1 MSRSHASA
9 SAIAVSSELTFG
21 STNRQRTPHAA
32 WYIHAADSDSDSDIS
47 RQQQHHS
54 SAYCPFLS
62 SLWCRDT
69 PKKKRIMN
77 MMYMP
82 PMSPTERP
90 FQSGVQVFIPAALNR
105 PTHTLY
111 SICMVVQPAAQ
122 EWTVNRRYSQFLQL
136 KKDLLAA
143 LAKKARCPGCLSFHI
158 ALSKFAFPPKALLRT
173 NAVVRRRV
181 TALQGFLQL
190 LVERIFND
198 LPKCAICGDDAK
210 KLVRPFLIRGAQPI
224 GPSILS
230 KIQQALSLRSFAYV
244 PRTIPGPGPM
254 AYPSKQE
261 KNKKTDDLS
270 NTMSNGS
277 DDSYTSTQRN
287 DSDDPIMELP
297 SSPTQSEYASS
308 DASSDDVYAK
318 KYGDERCTDS
328 KVSIEEAMKNIVLP
342 KGVRATY
349 EEVLIR
355 LSSMWDAY
363 EDMEAVLASIPP
375 ERLSQRLSATMES
388 CEEVT
393 L

>member
-1 MSRSHASA
+1 
-9 SAIAVSSELTFG
+9 
-21 STNRQRTPHAA
+21 
-32 WYIHAADSDSDSDIS
+32 
-47 RQQQHHS
+47 
-54 SAYCPFLS
+54 
-62 SLWCRDT
+62 
-69 PKKKRIMN
+69 
-77 MMYMP
+77 
-82 PMSPTERP
+82 MSPTERP
-90 FQSGVQVFIPAALNR
+90 FQPGVQVFIPAALNR

-136 KKDLLAA
+136 KKDMLAA
-143 LAKKARCPGCLSFHI
+143 LAQKARCPGCLSFHI
-158 ALSKFAFPPKALLRT
+158 ALSKFAFPPKTLLRT

-181 TALQGFLQL
+181 TALQDFLQL

-198 LPKCAICGDDAK
+198 LPKCAICGDETK

-224 GPSILS
+224 GPSILP

-244 PRTIPGPGPM
+244 PRTIPGPGSNNL
-254 AYPSKQE
+254 SKENQDE
-261 KNKKTDDLS
+261 KKGDDLS
-270 NTMSNGS
+270 KTMSNSSNDS

-297 SSPTQSEYASS
+297 SSPTQSEDAGHPS

-328 KVSIEEAMKNIVLP
+328 KVSIEEAMKNVVLP

-388 CEEVT
+388 TEEVT

>member
-1 MSRSHASA
+1 
-9 SAIAVSSELTFG
+9 
-21 STNRQRTPHAA
+21 
-32 WYIHAADSDSDSDIS
+32 
-47 RQQQHHS
+47 
-54 SAYCPFLS
+54 
-62 SLWCRDT
+62 
-69 PKKKRIMN
+69 
-77 MMYMP
+77 
-82 PMSPTERP
+82 MSPTERP
-90 FQSGVQVFIPAALNR
+90 FQPGVQVFIPAALNR

-136 KKDLLAA
+136 KKDLLTA
-143 LAKKARCPGCLSFHI
+143 LAQKARCPGCLSFHI

-181 TALQGFLQL
+181 TALQDFLQL

-198 LPKCAICGDDAK
+198 LPKCAICGDEAK

-224 GPSILS
+224 GPSILP

-244 PRTIPGPGPM
+244 PRTIPGSNNL
-254 AYPSKQE
+254 SKE
-261 KNKKTDDLS
+261 KQDEKKGDDLS
-270 NTMSNGS
+270 KTMSNSSNGS

-297 SSPTQSEYASS
+297 SSPTQSEDADHPS
-308 DASSDDVYAK
+308 DASSDDVYVK

-328 KVSIEEAMKNIVLP
+328 KVSIEEAMKNVVLP

-388 CEEVT
+388 TEEVT